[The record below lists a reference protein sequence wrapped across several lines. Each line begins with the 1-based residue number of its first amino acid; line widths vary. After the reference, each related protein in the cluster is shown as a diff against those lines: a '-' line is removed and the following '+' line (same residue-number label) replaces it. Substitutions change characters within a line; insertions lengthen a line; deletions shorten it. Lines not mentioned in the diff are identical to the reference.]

1 MQHFTFIASSTVS
14 QPLPTAWAALS
25 CAEVLEAVQLAGQG
39 FTLRARCTS
48 EGVPFASCF
57 ANHVQ
62 VGDQCWSSGVGC

>member
-1 MQHFTFIASSTVS
+1 
-14 QPLPTAWAALS
+14 
-25 CAEVLEAVQLAGQG
+25 VLEAVQLAGQG